1 MGGPGI
7 DPQES
12 VSKSY
17 TYDEARSVAFDPS
30 RANLVWKFFKPDL
43 LFRT

>member
-7 DPQES
+7 DPGES

-17 TYDEARSVAFDPS
+17 TYDEARSVAFDWS
-30 RANLVWKFFKPDL
+30 RANLVWKFFKPNL